1 MKSCS
6 VTTWP
11 PRLTSLR
18 RFEDRCI
25 ETLITLRATDF
36 SYAVSVFWG
45 LEPRRPTPRELRRT
59 RSPYTCKTCR
69 YQGYHSQKQINILL
83 FLGTFNSPFST
94 SHVYPPGQQ
103 CLSSLQQTACETG
116 QQPYNPECSLQ
127 HVLPLAHSCFLSGQS
142 TAPEDSETGRAGDFT
157 KVIIFCTSPLLL
169 SWHVPLEVH
178 VDPIGQQCTLSLQHT
193 AWSKW
198 QQE

>member
-1 MKSCS
+1 MWMKFCC
-6 VTTWP
+6 VTSSP

-18 RFEDRCI
+18 RFEDRRI
-25 ETLITLRATDF
+25 ETNNELIPYYPACQRLHARLLFLAA
-36 SYAVSVFWG
+36 SSHEG
-45 LEPRRPTPRELRRT
+45 RPRENSAALDRRT
-59 RSPYTCKTCR
+59 RVKLAGT
-69 YQGYHSQKQINILL
+69 QGYHSQKQINILS
-83 FLGTFNSPFST
+83 FLGTLNSPFST

-142 TAPEDSETGRAGDFT
+142 TAPEDLETGRAGDFT

-169 SWHVPLEVH
+169 S
-178 VDPIGQQCTLSLQHT
+178 
-193 AWSKW
+193 
-198 QQE
+198 